1 MTEDA
6 AAHGLPRAERLRHAM
21 ARDGAR
27 CVWCGCELSDRF
39 GRATLEHVV
48 PKVKGGPA
56 WPENE
61 VAACGRCNR
70 ARGHLAPDSWLA
82 LCEQERGLTPD
93 RDAIVGALRRLDRAI
108 AARGGQRRA
117 RPYVARQLK
126 RLDRGA

>member
-1 MTEDA
+1 VGDDA
-6 AAHGLPRAERLRHAM
+6 GAHGLSRADRLLHAM

-27 CVWCGCELSDRF
+27 CVWCRCELSARF
-39 GRATLEHVV
+39 GRPTLEHVV

-70 ARGHLAPDSWLA
+70 TRGHLAPDAWLRV
-82 LCEQERGLTPD
+82 CEVERGLTPD
-93 RDAIVGALRRLDRAI
+93 RGAIVGSLRRLDAAI

-117 RPYVARQLK
+117 RPYVARQLQ
-126 RLDRGA
+126 RLSG